1 MLCIPSRP
9 SRASKE
15 DIPGEPPQHIF
26 IFAKQA
32 LELSHEPSLQLPVL
46 DVHGSRVL
54 AYARAALRTRSSAA
68 LEVLQAQPQTEG
80 QLGFLGQQVS
90 LRCLRPLFR
99 ANIEG
104 QFVVG

>member
-1 MLCIPSRP
+1 
-9 SRASKE
+9 
-15 DIPGEPPQHIF
+15 
-26 IFAKQA
+26 
-32 LELSHEPSLQLPVL
+32 
-46 DVHGSRVL
+46 VL